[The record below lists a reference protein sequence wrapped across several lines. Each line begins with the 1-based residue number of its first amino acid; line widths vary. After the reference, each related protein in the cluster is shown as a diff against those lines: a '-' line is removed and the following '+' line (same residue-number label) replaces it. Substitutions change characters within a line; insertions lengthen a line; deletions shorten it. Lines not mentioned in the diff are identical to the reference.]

1 KLLWA
6 EQNPARARAARHSD
20 GCGRLHRLAEPLRH
34 LRPGRERLRVGRRS
48 RLQRPD
54 TRPGRKLCHSGPDLR
69 GMDFVYG
76 STQTANI
83 GFRVVSLV
91 PEPGTI
97 ALVMM
102 GLAGLA

>member
-1 KLLWA
+1 
-6 EQNPARARAARHSD
+6 
-20 GCGRLHRLAEPLRH
+20 
-34 LRPGRERLRVGRRS
+34 
-48 RLQRPD
+48 
-54 TRPGRKLCHSGPDLR
+54 
-69 GMDFVYG
+69 MDFVYG

-102 GLAGLA
+102 GLAGLALKRKGA